1 MCFQMFRGR
10 GDTSPRFLASS
21 QTLQPKRRR
30 WRRSEPAA
38 FKLDE
43 AVFPPQDRCKTT
55 PLIVSLCGGA
65 SQRNNQHSAINQH
78 GVCVFDG
85 CRAACRLNGWSTTSS
100 APGPDNI
107 QPVEEGRGRGGRLG
121 MGGGWL
127 VRLWD
132 SQTHPNYFFL
142 HSLQYRK
149 KSDFSDTIS
158 AEANPSNIRR

>member
-1 MCFQMFRGR
+1 MHSTLDFYLLEMCFQMFRGR

-38 FKLDE
+38 FKLD
-43 AVFPPQDRCKTT
+43 PPQDRCKTT

-121 MGGGWL
+121 MGGGLVGAAVGFANTSKLFFSTLTTVQKKIWL
-127 VRLWD
+127 
-132 SQTHPNYFFL
+132 
-142 HSLQYRK
+142 
-149 KSDFSDTIS
+149 
-158 AEANPSNIRR
+158 

>member
-1 MCFQMFRGR
+1 MHSTLDFYLLEMCFQMFRGR

-121 MGGGWL
+121 MGGGLVGAAVGFANTSKLFFSTLTTVQKKIWL
-127 VRLWD
+127 
-132 SQTHPNYFFL
+132 
-142 HSLQYRK
+142 
-149 KSDFSDTIS
+149 
-158 AEANPSNIRR
+158 